1 MLNVAVTGN
10 VAAGKSTVV
19 RWFREWGATI
29 IDSDALVRE
38 AQRPGTETLSA
49 IRQRFGNDVIRPDGT
64 LDRAALRGRVMADDA
79 ALQAL
84 NAIMHPV
91 VWQRREELAAD
102 AAARGDRVLVND
114 IPLLFEVLD
123 PGAFDV
129 TILVDAP
136 VAVRRKRLMDA
147 RGLTH
152 EDADRLIAAQ
162 APADQ
167 KRSRSDFVIDNDG
180 SLDELRTHARQVWQ
194 SLLDLSSDAA

>member
-10 VAAGKSTVV
+10 VAAGKSRVV

-49 IRQRFGNDVIRPDGT
+49 IRQRFGDDVIRPDGT

-79 ALQAL
+79 GLQAL
-84 NAIMHPV
+84 NAIVHPV
-91 VWQRREELAAD
+91 VRQRREELAAD

-136 VAVRRKRLMDA
+136 VAVRRKRLMDD